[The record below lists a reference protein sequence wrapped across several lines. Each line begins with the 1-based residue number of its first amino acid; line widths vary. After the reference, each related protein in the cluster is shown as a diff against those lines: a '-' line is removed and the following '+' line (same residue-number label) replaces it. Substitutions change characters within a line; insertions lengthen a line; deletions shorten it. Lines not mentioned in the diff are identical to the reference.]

1 LEIENLELELPRGKP
16 LLSSATI
23 ELKPGE
29 HVLVTGP
36 SGAGKST
43 LFRALAGIWP
53 YWKGR
58 IKLPK
63 GARLLFLPQKPYLP
77 VGSLKHA
84 VCYPNDAAT
93 CSDEAVKDAL
103 RAVGLGSLA
112 NDLERADNW
121 AQVLS
126 GGEQQRLAFAR
137 ALLNRPD
144 WLFLDEATA
153 SLPEE
158 DQAALYRLL
167 RERLPNTTLVSIGH
181 RESLA
186 QYHRKRLSWRGD
198 ALLTV

>member
-1 LEIENLELELPRGKP
+1 
-16 LLSSATI
+16 
-23 ELKPGE
+23 
-29 HVLVTGP
+29 VTGP

-77 VGSLKHA
+77 IGSLKHA
-84 VCYPNDAAT
+84 VCYPEDASRF
-93 CSDEAVKDAL
+93 SDEEIRESLK
-103 RAVGLGSLA
+103 AVGLQSLA
-112 NDLERADNW
+112 SDLERSENW

-158 DQAALYRLL
+158 DQASLYRLL
-167 RERLPNTTLVSIGH
+167 RERLPNTTVVSIGH

-186 QYHRKRLSWRGD
+186 QYHPKRLAWRGD
-198 ALLTV
+198 SLLTV